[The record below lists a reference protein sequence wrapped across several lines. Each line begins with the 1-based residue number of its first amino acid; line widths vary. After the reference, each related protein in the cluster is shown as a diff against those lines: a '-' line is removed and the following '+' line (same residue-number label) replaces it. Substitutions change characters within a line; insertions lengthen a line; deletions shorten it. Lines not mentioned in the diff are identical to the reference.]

1 MTLAPCTDQDDKDLH
16 ALILQEQ
23 FPDVRSAEEL
33 YELIPTVLPQESTFL
48 RKAEPRDF
56 WGGGAATDFGV
67 YKLLNFHILQSL
79 PMWSWKD
86 AANFFTEQDL
96 VTLQLKNVGGELVE

>member
-1 MTLAPCTDQDDKDLH
+1 LAPCTDQDDKDLH

-23 FPDVRSAEEL
+23 FPNVRSAEEL

-48 RKAEPRDF
+48 RKAVPSDF
-56 WGGGAATDFGV
+56 WGGGAPTDFGV
-67 YKLLNFHILQSL
+67 YKLLNYHILQGL
-79 PMWSWKD
+79 PVWNWKN

-96 VTLQLKNVGGELVE
+96 VHMQLKIFDGEVVEC